1 MAALPW
7 RSPGDGAED
16 AAALRRLPSFSSE
29 LVESARHAQTRRH
42 SPVTSLAK
50 FTHRV
55 VTLACALRTAWG
67 AWTRGSTASASE
79 RSVGC
84 GPAGRGPPRG
94 PAPAPS
100 SGVRAARRVSPPRPA
115 AAPTSSRPGVGGGG
129 WPPLRCGVALSG
141 QTAPEELAH
150 RGRSL
155 TRVPVGVTT
164 GSAGLRGSRPC
175 RGLESQVR
183 VLVASSRLSPAASRG
198 AGLPPPLR
206 RASPWAGFIPS
217 AGRSCDTFCL
227 TNPTA

>member
-1 MAALPW
+1 M
-7 RSPGDGAED
+7 
-16 AAALRRLPSFSSE
+16 
-29 LVESARHAQTRRH
+29 ESARHAPTRRH

-55 VTLACALRTAWG
+55 VPLACALRTAWG

-141 QTAPEELAH
+141 QTAPQELAH

-175 RGLESQVR
+175 RGLELQVR
-183 VLVASSRLSPAASRG
+183 VLVASSRLSPAVPGGRPPASPAKSIALGRLYPRCWVQLRHVLPHEPE
-198 AGLPPPLR
+198 GLTPATQ
-206 RASPWAGFIPS
+206 RASLEERGT
-217 AGRSCDTFCL
+217 G
-227 TNPTA
+227 